1 MFEPVILTY
10 PQKGETTLKAVVTG
24 GAGFIGSHL
33 CDHLIAHGHQVTALD
48 DFSTGS
54 SANLTQLRGNP
65 AFELVH
71 GSILDKRLVNEV
83 IEGSDTVF
91 HLAAAVGVHTIV
103 DKPLQSLRT
112 NLHGTENVVEAAA
125 AHKARFLVASTS
137 EVYGKN
143 DVDGLTEDADRILGS
158 PLKSRWSYAATKG
171 LDELVAYVYG
181 TQAELPCVITR
192 FFNIVG
198 PRQTGR
204 YGMVVPRF
212 VSQALADEPITV
224 YGEGTQRRCFG
235 SVFDVVPAMVRL
247 LDTPAAHHEAI
258 NLGGQEEV
266 SIKGLADRV
275 IEITGSRS
283 EINYV
288 PYEDAYGAGY
298 EDMQRRMPDTTLA
311 SRLIGYVPEHRLDD
325 VIHSIIKHS
334 PTTTFTQQAAM
345 V

>member
-1 MFEPVILTY
+1 M
-10 PQKGETTLKAVVTG
+10 KAVVTG

-33 CDHLIAHGHQVTALD
+33 CDHLIAHGHEVTALD
-48 DFSTGS
+48 DLSTGS
-54 SANLTQLRGNP
+54 SSNLTQLSGNP
-65 AFELVH
+65 AFELVR
-71 GSILDKRLVNEV
+71 GSILDKSLVNEV

-103 DKPLQSLRT
+103 DQPLQSLRT

-125 AHKARFLVASTS
+125 SHRARFLVASTS

-181 TQAELPCVITR
+181 EESALPCVITR

-212 VSQALADEPITV
+212 ISQALAGDPITV

-235 SVFDVVPAMVRL
+235 SVFDIVPAMVQL
-247 LDTPAAHHEAI
+247 LDTPPAHNRAV
-258 NLGGQEEV
+258 NLGGVEEV

-275 IEITGSRS
+275 IELTGSRS
-283 EINYV
+283 EVNYI
-288 PYEDAYGAGY
+288 PYEDAYGQGY

-311 SRLIGYVPEHRLDD
+311 GRLIGYVPERRLDD
-325 VIHSIIKHS
+325 VISSIIEHS
-334 PTTTFTQQAAM
+334 SAAPVEPQAALA
-345 V
+345 